1 MLLALAV
8 LLLVIAVVGGI
19 AIHPALFLIAIV
31 ALLLVLSSRRTV

>member
-19 AIHPALFLIAIV
+19 TIHPLLFL
-31 ALLLVLSSRRTV
+31 LVCF